1 MSDWLIEWLVFKANL
16 SRISA
21 ISWNTKKM
29 NNKVADLSGEN
40 CSMYCVTVADPVSY
54 VQCCVTV
61 ADPVSYV
68 QYCVT
73 VADPVSYVQCT
84 WCIFYFCM
92 EFIQFYTSHGQSD
105 VFSECTRGRSGR
117 DRMLLINSYRCNQS
131 LSPLTLWV
139 RIPLRR
145 GVLDRMLCDKVC

>member
-29 NNKVADLSGEN
+29 NYKVADLSGEN

-54 VQCCVTV
+54 VRC
-61 ADPVSYV
+61 S
-68 QYCVT
+68 
-73 VADPVSYVQCT
+73 

-117 DRMLLINSYRCNQS
+117 DRMLFINSYRCNQS

>member
-40 CSMYCVTVADPVSY
+40 CSM
-54 VQCCVTV
+54 
-61 ADPVSYV
+61 
-68 QYCVT
+68 YCVT

-145 GVLDRMLCDKVC
+145 GVLDRMLCDNIC